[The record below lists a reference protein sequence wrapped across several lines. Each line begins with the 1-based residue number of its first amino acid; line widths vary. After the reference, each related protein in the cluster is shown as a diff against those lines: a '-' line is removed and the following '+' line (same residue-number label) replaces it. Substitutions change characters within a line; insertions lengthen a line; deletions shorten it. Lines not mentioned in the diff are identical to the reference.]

1 MGKSIQE
8 WMGEEAFLCG
18 FGFVSSL
25 TIVLSCQGLLCEARR
40 RKLPPSLLFFPFC
53 NEATF
58 FWSVSLFIPPP
69 RYPSQSEGQLVWG
82 NLGLL
87 KEREKRG
94 EILFYSSLDFRK
106 GEFCPGARGRK
117 KGSLSSSISS
127 LVISLLLSHAL

>member
-8 WMGEEAFLCG
+8 WGEAAFLCG

-58 FWSVSLFIPPP
+58 FGVSLFYPPAP
-69 RYPSQSEGQLVWG
+69 SRYPSQSEGQLVWG
-82 NLGLL
+82 NLL

-106 GEFCPGARGRK
+106 GEFLSRGEGAK
-117 KGSLSSSISS
+117 KRAF
-127 LVISLLLSHAL
+127 LLPSPP